1 MTEERWIFVIKT
13 IKKPGV
19 LNSVTGVFT
28 SWGIS
33 LETALLNAMGP
44 EGSSGT
50 VILSF
55 QCTRRKMEILARTVR
70 RLSKVHD
77 LKSYPYLTHDL
88 RMASTCKVRSGYRAA
103 ENDRVEVEY
112 LRRTDDMQ
120 RIYIT
125 GTVADVDAYLKPMI
139 ENKEVL
145 ELANTILAV

>member
-33 LETALLNAMGP
+33 LEMALLNAMGP
-44 EGSSGT
+44 EGSRGT
-50 VILSF
+50 VILTF
-55 QCTRRKMEILARTVR
+55 KCTHRKMEILARNVR

-77 LKSYPYLTHDL
+77 LKSYPYLTHEL
-88 RMASTCKVRSGYRAA
+88 RMVSTCKVPSDYQAV

-112 LRRTDDMQ
+112 LRRTDAVRRM
-120 RIYIT
+120 YIS

-139 ENKEVL
+139 ENKDVL
-145 ELANTILAV
+145 ELVNTILAV